1 MHIIVMSYEFSQ
13 DYDIALVSRSLL
25 PYTHDEFIAAVQ
37 KYLDDC
43 EIETTVQ
50 NGWTSEDGNTY
61 VTISDDVIHISD
73 ESDGFGGSKSTIFKI
88 LEV

>member
-1 MHIIVMSYEFSQ
+1 MSYEFSQ
-13 DYDIALVSRSLL
+13 DYDINLVSKQDR

-61 VTISDDVIHISD
+61 VTISDNVIHISD
-73 ESDGFGGSKSTIFKI
+73 ENDGFGGSMSTIFKI
-88 LEV
+88 LEI